1 MEIYRH
7 SLVGSQ
13 PIFKKRLR
21 LAAMSLP
28 IETPNYL
35 TLEAAVARREQLRA
49 AGRRVVLT
57 NGVFDLLHTGHI
69 YFLQNAA
76 ALGDV
81 LFIAV
86 NADASVKALKGPTRP
101 VQTAL
106 ERAYLL
112 GNLSFVDTVF
122 SFATPRLDAE
132 IDAIRPDVY
141 AKAGDYT
148 LETLDKGERAALE
161 RAGSQIRFLPF
172 LNGYSTT
179 SLIARIA
186 AAAAAQAL

>member
-1 MEIYRH
+1 
-7 SLVGSQ
+7 
-13 PIFKKRLR
+13 
-21 LAAMSLP
+21 MSLP

-35 TLEAAVARREQLRA
+35 SLEAAVARREALRSQ
-49 AGRRVVLT
+49 GKRVVLT

-69 YFLQNAA
+69 YFLKKAA
-76 ALGDV
+76 ALGDA

-101 VQTAL
+101 VQSVL

-122 SFATPRLDAE
+122 SFGTPRLDAE
-132 IDAIRPDVY
+132 IDAIRPDIY

-148 LETLDKGERAALE
+148 LDTLDKGERAALE
-161 RAGSQIRFLPF
+161 RAGSQIHFLPF
-172 LNGYSTT
+172 LEGYSTT

-186 AAAAAQAL
+186 AAAAAKAL